1 MTRIKTFRF
10 ARSALRNL
18 YSLKPYFVRHKA
30 KLAIGLFCLLTVDL
44 LQLFIP
50 RVIKRAVDELTL
62 QTASVEALLG
72 YGLVILAIALVV
84 CVLRYVWRYLIFG
97 HSRVVE
103 RDLRYRMFQHLQK
116 LSLNFF
122 SRTRTGD
129 LMARSVNDMDS
140 VRFAVGMGLVAVNDG
155 IILGLSA
162 IAFMLY
168 INVKLTLIALIP
180 MPAIIVASR
189 FLTMHMHAL
198 FQQVQETFADLTER
212 SRESISC
219 IRIIQAYQLEKWEE
233 ERLKN
238 MGNRYI
244 SENIQLGRTMAM
256 FFPMMLLFTNLSL
269 AIVLWLGGRMTILKG
284 ISIGDFVAFI
294 SYLNLLTWPMMA
306 LGWVTNLIQRG
317 SVSMGRINSL
327 LDEQPEIEDTGR
339 RQPLTSIKG
348 EIEVRKLSYRYPEE
362 DRYIL
367 RDLSLRIDPGT
378 TAVLVGRTG
387 SGKTTLF
394 RLLTRIIE
402 PSANSILLENIPI
415 QEWPLSALRSSVAI
429 VPQDPF
435 LFSDT
440 VSNNLLFGRS
450 GYDEEWI
457 QTCLSDAE
465 LLNDVNEF
473 QQGLETMVG
482 EKGVTLSGGQR
493 QRLALARALLDDPP
507 VLILDNALS
516 MVDAATERRILDR
529 MAALRRGKTNIW
541 ISHRVSTI
549 RKAERIF
556 VLDQGY
562 VVEQG
567 THEELIR
574 TGEVYSSI
582 YERALLSERLEG

>member
-1 MTRIKTFRF
+1 MTGIHTIRF
-10 ARSALRNL
+10 TRSALRNL
-18 YSLKPYFVRHKA
+18 SSLKPYFVRHKA
-30 KLAIGLFCLLTVDL
+30 KLAVGLICLLTVDV

-50 RVIKRAVDELTL
+50 RVIKLAVDGLTL
-62 QTASVEALLG
+62 QTASVGTLLG
-72 YGLVILAIALVV
+72 YGLVILGIAVV
-84 CVLRYVWRYLIFG
+84 VGVLRYVWRHLILG

-103 RDLRYRMFQHLQK
+103 RDLRYRVFEHLQK
-116 LSLNFF
+116 QSLNFF

-189 FLTMHMHAL
+189 FLTMRMHSL
-198 FQQVQETFADLTER
+198 FQKVQETFADLTER
-212 SRESISC
+212 SRESIGG
-219 IRIIQAYQLEKWEE
+219 IRIIQAYRLEEWEE
-233 ERLKN
+233 KRLRD

-256 FFPMMLLFTNLSL
+256 FFPMMLLLTNLSL

-317 SVSMGRINSL
+317 SVSMGRINRL
-327 LDEQPEIEDTGR
+327 LEERPEIEDKGC
-339 RQPLTSIKG
+339 RQPPIPIKG
-348 EIEVRKLSYRYPEE
+348 EIEVRRLNFRYLEE
-362 DRYIL
+362 DRYIFQG
-367 RDLSLRIDPGT
+367 LSFRIEPGT

-387 SGKTTLF
+387 SGKTTLV
-394 RLLTRIIE
+394 RLLTRILE
-402 PSANSILLENIPI
+402 PSENSIFLDNIPI
-415 QEWPLSALRSSVAI
+415 HEWPLSALRSSLAI

-457 QTCLSDAE
+457 RTCLSNAE
-465 LLNDVNEF
+465 LLNEVNEF

-493 QRLALARALLDDPP
+493 QRLALARALLDNPP
-507 VLILDNALS
+507 VLIFDNALS

-549 RKAERIF
+549 RKADRIF
-556 VLDQGY
+556 VLDRGC
-562 VVEQG
+562 VAEQG
-567 THEELIR
+567 THEELIQ
-574 TGEVYSSI
+574 TGEVYPGI
-582 YERALLSERLEG
+582 YARALLSERLED